1 MDQFLSACLPGPPYK
16 TENEP
21 HFNTLVYF
29 TMFPCHV
36 LSCHYERFDNL
47 NMMYIYLTII
57 GHTIHFSV
65 RSIGASCWSCPS
77 CLATF
82 PPLRTCFSLL
92 DISLRKKSF
101 HFEKLPFWITWIPL
115 NVCTEGMRFVSLQQ
129 QVLCGFW
136 LLLQLP
142 SKSHH
147 HTRYCWLNA

>member
-82 PPLRTCFSLL
+82 PPLRTCFFVGYITQEKELSLWEVTLL
-92 DISLRKKSF
+92 DYLNSF
-101 HFEKLPFWITWIPL
+101 ECVHWRNE
-115 NVCTEGMRFVSLQQ
+115 VCLIATTGALWFLTVASTA
-129 QVLCGFW
+129 
-136 LLLQLP
+136 
-142 SKSHH
+142 K
-147 HTRYCWLNA
+147 